1 MTLSVM
7 VTQAKPTHKFYQL
20 SSNENSFIII
30 LFNSVNLHCSR
41 KELINLR
48 DEFNAFTVEL
58 ERGGKVEK
66 L

>member
-1 MTLSVM
+1 MTLSMM

-20 SSNENSFIII
+20 RSDENSFFII
-30 LFNSVNLHCSR
+30 LFNSINLHCSR
-41 KELINLR
+41 EELINLR